1 MSTPNTANSTGFH
14 LKYRPRVLEDIVGHE
29 QAVKTLQGFISTKKY
44 PSAVLFA
51 GPTSVG
57 KTTMARAFAASL
69 SGVPT
74 VEAHSDFLEVNAG
87 DKRTIDDVR
96 NLIGLARNRPMRLP
110 RRFIMLDEAQQL
122 LSNSQAASC
131 GGAKTPVIT
140 DKGTLTLKEI
150 HDKVQAGETIYVLSY
165 NHVENKPEF
174 KRVKASRAI
183 PNTKPMMRSGEST
196 FTDDHRIWDDVV
208 RSYVPLRTFSGN
220 GLTTKM
226 NVAYSCKVDFT
237 TSVNEGV
244 VYDIEVEDNENFF
257 AVSNTGP
264 VLVHNCLLGPLESPV
279 PSTMWLLTSMELD
292 KLMGTSVGKA
302 MLNRCTLIKLSP
314 HTPADFYKQA
324 VRIVKGEQIR
334 AFTKETLTA
343 LSEIP
348 GLEMRTLSNTLQTLS
363 GFLEGREEKLTVD
376 ELAELLV
383 KVEARENDVDAAV
396 VRYLISAYN
405 GKVGPALKEILDVD
419 DVFVFLMRAQTLN
432 RAVLFKYTLGD
443 IRHSKVWMT
452 KPAQVMLAQVTKN
465 VADDAAGRKEMLR
478 RMTGVHSAITNARNA
493 LTVDVDGLIAL
504 TNSLVQ

>member
-131 GGAKTPVIT
+131 
-140 DKGTLTLKEI
+140 
-150 HDKVQAGETIYVLSY
+150 
-165 NHVENKPEF
+165 
-174 KRVKASRAI
+174 
-183 PNTKPMMRSGEST
+183 
-196 FTDDHRIWDDVV
+196 
-208 RSYVPLRTFSGN
+208 
-220 GLTTKM
+220 
-226 NVAYSCKVDFT
+226 
-237 TSVNEGV
+237 
-244 VYDIEVEDNENFF
+244 
-257 AVSNTGP
+257 
-264 VLVHNCLLGPLESPV
+264 LLGPLESPV

-292 KLMGTSVGKA
+292 KFMGTSVGKA

-396 VRYLISAYN
+396 VRYLISAYY